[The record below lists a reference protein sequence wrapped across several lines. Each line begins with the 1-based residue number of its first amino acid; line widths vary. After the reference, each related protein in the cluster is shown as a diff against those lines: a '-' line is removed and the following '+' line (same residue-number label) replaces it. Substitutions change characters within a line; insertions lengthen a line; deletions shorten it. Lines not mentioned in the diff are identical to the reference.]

1 MLKLYKL
8 TTTIALLF
16 VLFLQG
22 QVNISE
28 VYFDTYFNE
37 GSQDEYHHHGEFIEL
52 YNRSSQSVDL
62 SNWMLLDYSGRGSFT
77 IPQGT
82 TIAANDF
89 IIIAYGTESGL
100 YSKDFSILFP
110 SALGKESKIV
120 YQQSIMLKNGREGIT
135 LIDNQGNYKDEI
147 RYTLD
152 QTCRETIG
160 NSFCFKSTISNGCI
174 GGNTYATSAFD
185 KRYTMSLQRKSFDDE
200 TFIVEQQ
207 ATPFSLIFTDSNGGN
222 PPINGSNS
230 FSNENYI
237 YTRTYLEPTLTTD
250 DSKKK
255 IEEITYF
262 DGLGRPKQNIGIKAN
277 PYGDDL
283 VIPIEYDNFGRH
295 TKNILPMPIA
305 TKNGE
310 IQTGVNESSVNSYY
324 NVTNAYSEKVLED
337 SPLNRVLQSAYPGD
351 DWMKNSG
358 HTVKYSYQAN
368 SATADKVKKYETTTT
383 WDATN
388 KIYEST
394 LSQTTTF
401 ADNTLYKYVITDENN
416 NVETFFKDGLG
427 KIVLIRKNDG
437 TNDIDTY
444 YVYNEYDNLAYVIP
458 PKAILETTLDQT
470 KLDLLCYQYRYDNK
484 NRPIEKKLP
493 NRGWEYYVY
502 DLQDRLV
509 ASQDAN
515 MRVNNQWLFTKYDKF
530 SRPIY
535 TGITIGGTRIT
546 EQNAVDAKNLNIESK
561 STTVSFTSNGLGVYY
576 TNTSAYPATINTLL
590 TVNYYD
596 EYPADKPSNMPTVV
610 LGQNILSSVLT
621 DSKSTKSLPTA
632 SYTKNIENDNWTKS
646 YVFYDEKS
654 NPVYT
659 YDINHLGGYTKTE
672 TKLDFSATPTNV
684 NTYHKKLSTTA
695 SEIVIKERFEYD
707 HVKRLKKHFHQVNG
721 EKEILLSSLDYDD
734 IGQVSV
740 RKVGDSLQ
748 TVNYTYNIRGWLK
761 SINNPNNL
769 NGDLFGMTIRYNETV
784 QEQNPSSA
792 YNTEKV
798 VPKYNGNISEIDWK
812 TAYASNEPLRR
823 YGYIYDGLDRLKA
836 AYYNDYSKAKKDEF
850 FEKLTYDLNGNISTL
865 KRSSQFNTTASN
877 IIDDLAYAYS
887 GNQLVIVRDASY
899 KSDGYPWVSSIQ
911 EKNNMY
917 DSNGN
922 MISEE
927 NKKIAKISYNFLDLV
942 NFVVQ
947 RKVINS
953 ASSTETNINN
963 VYRADG
969 VKVLKRNDTKSTI
982 SQRTGLSTSTKTTIT
997 EYLDGF
1003 QYENDVLQFVPT
1015 AEGYYDFTNGR
1026 YVYQYKDQTGN
1037 VRVSYYRDSNN
1048 LAVIDKET
1056 NYYPLGLEHSYN
1068 PTSPAND
1075 SYNYTYQ
1082 GQEKQEIGD
1091 WLSFKW
1097 RNYDPTIGRF
1107 FNVDPL
1113 SEKYAYQS
1121 HYNFSENRLVDSVEL
1136 EGLESEQVQEIDEV
1150 GETAIGSNGALFIG
1164 ELIDNKVEA
1173 VGNIEKVD
1181 LKNKSAMPDLA
1192 IDENEFDWGDFAA
1205 KAGRFSLNFVPGVG
1219 SGVDIYEGIRDGNKV
1234 QVILGIGG
1242 LALDIATLGSA
1253 SVAKGAIKTVA
1264 EEGLELALKEG
1275 AKELAEE
1282 GGELAVKEVTEKAL
1296 KNTADQQALRDLL
1309 QEQIKMNGGHLT
1321 NKEAD
1326 IALELTEDVNK
1337 NAARQFKKLDH
1348 RFNSGN
1354 NNIPGHFKHEGTN
1367 GHIHIDN
1374 INSNHIPINH

>member
-1 MLKLYKL
+1 MKLNKIFIIILIFISSSYRS
-8 TTTIALLF
+8 
-16 VLFLQG
+16 
-22 QVNISE
+22 QVKISE
-28 VYFDTYFNE
+28 VYFDSFFNE
-37 GSQDEYHHHGEFIEL
+37 VYDNGEHHYGEFIEF
-52 YNRSSQSVDL
+52 YNRSKQDI
-62 SNWMLLDYSGRGSFT
+62 DISGWSLYDNFSLYKF
-77 IPQGT
+77 PQGT
-82 TIAANDF
+82 IIHAENYIVLANGPSNNSDYINNFATFFPQASGFESQILYQTNILLGNDEDF
-89 IIIAYGTESGL
+89 L
-100 YSKDFSILFP
+100 FLKD
-110 SALGKESKIV
+110 
-120 YQQSIMLKNGREGIT
+120 KNGNTIDDIHYKTTINSQYGLDITSSPCFTSDIINGSSVSFATPRLVIEGKYSI
-135 LIDNQGNYKDEI
+135 
-147 RYTLD
+147 
-152 QTCRETIG
+152 
-160 NSFCFKSTISNGCI
+160 
-174 GGNTYATSAFD
+174 
-185 KRYTMSLQRKSFDDE
+185 SLQRDNFD
-200 TFIVEQQ
+200 TNTIVQGE
-207 ATPFSLIFTDSNGGN
+207 ATPFTLIFTDNYIGDN
-222 PPINGSNS
+222 PPNNGSNHY
-230 FSNENYI
+230 SNENYI
-237 YTRTYLEPTLTTD
+237 YSRTYLEPTLTSD

-255 IEEITYF
+255 IEEIIYF
-262 DGLGRPKQNIGIKAN
+262 DGLGRPKQNIAIKAN

-283 VIPIEYDNFGRH
+283 VIPIEYDSFGRQ

-310 IQTGVNESSVNSYY
+310 IQTGVNEAGVSSYY

-368 SATADKVKKYETTTT
+368 SATGDKVKKYETTTT

-388 KIYEST
+388 KIYTST
-394 LSQTTTF
+394 LSQTSNF
-401 ADNTLYKYVITDENN
+401 ADNTLYKYVVTDENN
-416 NVETFFKDGLG
+416 NVQTFFKDIFG
-427 KIVLIRKNDG
+427 KVVLIRKNDG
-437 TNDIDTY
+437 SYDLDTY
-444 YVYNEYDNLAYVIP
+444 YVYNEYNNLAFVIP
-458 PKAILETTLDQT
+458 PLAKLETTLSQP

-484 NRPIEKKLP
+484 NRLIEKKLP

-502 DLQDRLV
+502 DLQDRLA

-535 TGITIGGTRIT
+535 AGITIGGTRIT
-546 EQNAVDAKNLNIESK
+546 EQNAVDAKSMNIESK
-561 STTVSFTSNGLGVYY
+561 STAVSFTSNGLGVYY

-596 EYPADKPSNMPTVV
+596 EYPVDKPANMPTVV

-632 SYTKNIENDNWTKS
+632 SYTKNIEDDNWTKS
-646 YVFYDEKS
+646 YVLYDEKS
-654 NPVYT
+654 NPIYT
-659 YDINHLGGYTKTE
+659 HDINHLGGYTKTE
-672 TKLDFSATPTNV
+672 TKLDFSATPVNV
-684 NTYHKKLSTTA
+684 NTYHKKLSTTT
-695 SEIVIKERFEYD
+695 SDVVIKERFEYD
-707 HVKRLKKHFHQVNG
+707 HVKRIKKHFHQVNS
-721 EKEILLSSLDYDD
+721 EKEVLLSNLDYDD

-748 TVNYTYNIRGWLK
+748 TVNYEYNIRGWLK
-761 SINNPNNL
+761 SINDPNNL
-769 NGDLFGMTIRYNETV
+769 NNDLFGLIIRYNEPV
-784 QEQNPSSA
+784 QEENPSTA
-792 YNTEKV
+792 YLNDKV
-798 VPKYNGNISEIDWK
+798 VPKYNGNISEVDWK
-812 TAYASNEPLRR
+812 TAYASNEPIRR
-823 YGYIYDGLDRLKA
+823 YGYIYDGIDRLKA
-836 AYYNDYSKAKKDEF
+836 AYYNDYSNPIKDEF
-850 FEKLTYDLNGNISTL
+850 FEKITYDLNGNISTL
-865 KRSSQFNTTASN
+865 KRSTQFNSTASN
-877 IIDDLAYAYS
+877 IIDDLAYTYS
-887 GNQLVIVRDASY
+887 GNQLLTIADSSN
-899 KSDGYPWVSSIQ
+899 KLDGYGS
-911 EKNNMY
+911 Y
-917 DSNGN
+917 DNVNPILYDANGN
-922 MISEE
+922 MISQP
-927 NKKIAKISYNFLDLV
+927 AKRISAINYNFLDLPV
-942 NFVVQ
+942 SVT
-947 RKVINS
+947 
-953 ASSTETNINN
+953 ASGKTGGTITFQ
-963 VYRADG
+963 YRADG
-969 VKVLKRNDTKSTI
+969 TKLSKSYKAGTSPIST
-982 SQRTGLSTSTKTTIT
+982 T

-1003 QYENDVLQFVPT
+1003 QYKNNVLQFVPT

-1068 PTSPAND
+1068 PTSPANEN
-1075 SYNYTYQ
+1075 YNYTYQ
-1082 GQEKQEIGD
+1082 SQEKQEIGD

-1192 IDENEFDWGDFAA
+1192 MDENEFDWGDFAA

-1219 SGVDIYEGIRDGNKV
+1219 SGLDIYEGIRDGNKV

-1264 EEGLELALKEG
+1264 EEGVELALKEG

-1282 GGELAVKEVTEKAL
+1282 GGELAVKEAAELAAKEGGERLIPLGLGTTGRTSA
-1296 KNTADQQALRDLL
+1296 KNVV
-1309 QEQIKMNGGHLT
+1309 EQMAM
-1321 NKEAD
+1321 KEAMKNPQLGTRIMEGMKD
-1326 IALELTEDVNK
+1326 SRWLGWTKMEYKVKTQNGVNAVVHYVAKWEDGVIK
-1337 NAARQFKKLDH
+1337 AVDDFK
-1348 RFNSGN
+1348 
-1354 NNIPGHFKHEGTN
+1354 FK
-1367 GHIHIDN
+1367 
-1374 INSNHIPINH
+1374 